1 MSASVN
7 SGPMIDTAAGNRQAD
22 LVLTGEM
29 RTPTGWSPR
38 RVWITDGTV
47 TAITTTD
54 VPVPPGTR
62 HDDPDGALLLPGA
75 VDAHVHC
82 LSHGGE
88 GVAAATAAAAA
99 GGVTTII
106 EMPFDAGGAIN
117 TVDRLKAKQDLVH
130 EEAVIDVALL
140 GTLAPGGGWRRAG
153 AMVDEGAVGFKVSL
167 FLTDPD
173 RFPRID
179 DLELQSVMA
188 ATGEAGV
195 TVCTHAE
202 NNEIIKALLGDP
214 ANQQS
219 TDPAVH
225 GRTRP
230 PISEALGVLTALE
243 TAAENG
249 NALHVCHLSLRRS
262 ADLVT
267 WYRSQGVDVTFE
279 VCPHYL
285 VFTEDDMLT
294 QRGRLKINPPLRA
307 EAEREG
313 LWQRIADG
321 LVDVISSDHAPWPT
335 AFKDHEVILENHSGV
350 PGVETLVTVTLSEAL
365 RRDPSRA
372 LFDRALDAMTIN
384 PARRYGIDQRKG
396 SLEVGKDADVI
407 VFDPRRSSTIDG
419 DWMHSNAGWTPYD
432 GFRHVGTITRTYN
445 RGRLVFDIDAGL
457 IAHAGDGELI
467 RRAER

>member
-1 MSASVN
+1 MIVAVD
-7 SGPMIDTAAGNRQAD
+7 SGPMIDTAPGIRQAD

-29 RTPTGWSPR
+29 RTPSGWSPR
-38 RVWITDGTV
+38 RVWVTDDTV

-54 VPVPPGTR
+54 VAVPAGVR
-62 HDDPDGALLLPGA
+62 HDDAGGAMLLPGA

-88 GVAAATAAAAA
+88 GVTAATAAAAA
-99 GGVTTII
+99 GGVTTIV
-106 EMPFDAGGAIN
+106 EMPFDAAGAIN

-130 EEAVIDVALL
+130 DEAVIDVALL
-140 GTLAPGGGWRRAG
+140 GTLAPGGGWRQAG
-153 AMVDEGAVGFKVSL
+153 AMVGEGVVGFKVSL
-167 FLTDPD
+167 FLTDPV

-202 NNEIIKALLGDP
+202 NNEIIKTLLADP
-214 ANQQS
+214 AHQHS

-225 GRTRP
+225 GLTRP
-230 PISEALGVLTALE
+230 PVSEALGVLTALE

-285 VFTEDDMLT
+285 VFTEQDMLT

-321 LVDVISSDHAPWPT
+321 VVDVISSDHAPWPA

-365 RRDPSRA
+365 RRDPSRG
-372 LFDRALDAMTIN
+372 LFEKALDALTIN
-384 PARRYGIDQRKG
+384 PARRYGIDARKG
-396 SLEVGKDADVI
+396 SLDVGKDADIV

-419 DWMHSNAGWTPYD
+419 ERMHSHAGWTPYD
-432 GFRHVGTITRTYN
+432 GFPCVGTVTRTYN
-445 RGRLVFDIDAGL
+445 RGRLVFDIDSGL
-457 IAHAGDGELI
+457 TAHAGDGELI
-467 RRAER
+467 RRPER